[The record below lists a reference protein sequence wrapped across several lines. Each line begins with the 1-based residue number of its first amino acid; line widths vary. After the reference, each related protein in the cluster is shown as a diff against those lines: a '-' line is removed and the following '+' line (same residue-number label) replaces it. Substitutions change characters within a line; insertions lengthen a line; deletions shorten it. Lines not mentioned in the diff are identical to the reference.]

1 MQPGTRV
8 RLKGDPSSIGVITA
22 KPPLERA
29 GRTFIEIELP
39 AGRRT
44 VPLIELEEVPETA
57 DALTDFTTGKLSGPD
72 DLRRALT
79 HMRMTGKLAD
89 IIYSIGAT
97 NTEFHAYQF
106 KPVLKLLNSPSRGV
120 LIADEVG
127 LGKTIEAG
135 LIWTELVARFDSRR
149 LLIVCPKPLTEKWRE
164 ELRSKFNV
172 DARICDAAD
181 LLDRIKDDQVRRE
194 GFAAIVSI
202 SAIRPPKNWNNPD
215 EPTKGPRAELA
226 RYMADAEE
234 ELFDLA
240 VFDEAHHLRNTETLN
255 HKLGQ
260 MVSEA
265 SDYSVFLSATP
276 INLRANDLRA
286 ILKLIDPETFERE
299 WLFDVLQAENAPMI
313 AAWEAARDPRT
324 SMGDLIKLVDELP
337 EGQVL
342 KTGGRLKRLRHELAQ
357 GMEDTP
363 ANRVAVAA
371 RIEEMSLLGSLINR
385 TRRRDVAEFRVER
398 RPQAP
403 RWEMSDTE
411 RDFYD
416 AATQRIE
423 EYAYTHDIN
432 ERFLLA
438 QTQRFLASSLPS
450 AYRHW
455 GERSGS
461 LDLDEEEDDCPPAKV
476 PGPLIQAL
484 GEICDDPATLK
495 GLEASDTKFARLVE
509 WLGRV
514 READGDQRIIVFSS
528 FRRTISYLARR
539 LQAAGFGVM
548 ELHGGIKDDRQATIA
563 RFADSPGGTI
573 LLTSEVGG
581 EGLDLQFCR
590 ILFNWD
596 LPWNPM
602 KVEQR
607 IGRIDRIG
615 QRSPSIEII
624 NLIAADTIEE
634 QVYNRLYERLGIIR
648 EALGD
653 FEPILGDIIRD
664 IELVLTDPELS
675 PDRRAAELDRATQAA
690 EQRKRES
697 DELEREAPGL
707 VAHGDSILQKIKDA
721 QAPYKRLT
729 GDDLRDYV
737 SAVLTHSYPGTRIEP
752 IANLDINAY
761 DIRLS
766 PRGQADFERY
776 RSQHIRRY
784 PTRFSRDAASGVKVI
799 FGSNPDP
806 LRYRALEAVP
816 MTHPLARF
824 CARILDDRQAGVA
837 PRPATAFH
845 IPKPAGSKFKA
856 GSYAVAVQRW
866 SIDGLLPIDRLSF
879 LGVNLSTQS
888 IVAEDDAERLLMEA
902 LAAAPRLHSV
912 DAAERDSASA
922 VISDRLLPSLEAMWD
937 DFQQATAA
945 DHYDRVETQRA
956 LIVEHKERRRR
967 EAESRIRDLRL
978 TGGDGRMRIAL
989 LEQGKLNKFLA
1000 RMDVKLDE
1008 IAERERRLTFEE
1020 PILAG
1025 IALIVVGGR

>member
-1 MQPGTRV
+1 MVYWAVRLDRQGVLRTDLPLLAWGKTLEPGTRV
-8 RLKGDPSSIGVITA
+8 RLKGDPSSIGVITS

-172 DARICDAAD
+172 DARICNAAD

-194 GFAAIVSI
+194 GFAAIASI

-215 EPTKGPRAELA
+215 EPAKGPRAELA

-357 GMEDTP
+357 GMDDTP

-461 LDLDEEEDDCPPAKV
+461 LELDEEEDDRPPAKV

-484 GEICDDPATLK
+484 GEICYDPAILK
-495 GLEASDTKFARLVE
+495 GLEDSDTKFARLVE

-514 READGDQRIIVFSS
+514 RGADGDQRIIVFSS

-737 SAVLTHSYPGTRIEP
+737 SAVLTHSYLCCSCP
-752 IANLDINAY
+752 
-761 DIRLS
+761 
-766 PRGQADFERY
+766 
-776 RSQHIRRY
+776 
-784 PTRFSRDAASGVKVI
+784 
-799 FGSNPDP
+799 
-806 LRYRALEAVP
+806 AL
-816 MTHPLARF
+816 
-824 CARILDDRQAGVA
+824 
-837 PRPATAFH
+837 
-845 IPKPAGSKFKA
+845 
-856 GSYAVAVQRW
+856 
-866 SIDGLLPIDRLSF
+866 
-879 LGVNLSTQS
+879 
-888 IVAEDDAERLLMEA
+888 
-902 LAAAPRLHSV
+902 V
-912 DAAERDSASA
+912 D
-922 VISDRLLPSLEAMWD
+922 
-937 DFQQATAA
+937 
-945 DHYDRVETQRA
+945 
-956 LIVEHKERRRR
+956 
-967 EAESRIRDLRL
+967 
-978 TGGDGRMRIAL
+978 
-989 LEQGKLNKFLA
+989 
-1000 RMDVKLDE
+1000 
-1008 IAERERRLTFEE
+1008 
-1020 PILAG
+1020 
-1025 IALIVVGGR
+1025 

>member
-1 MQPGTRV
+1 MQHGTRV
-8 RLKGDPSSIGVITA
+8 RLKGDPSSIGLITD

-29 GRTFIEIELP
+29 GRVFMEIELP
-39 AGRRT
+39 TGRRT
-44 VPLIELEEVPETA
+44 VPLIELEEVPEVA
-57 DALTDFTTGKLSGPD
+57 DALADLAAGKLSAPE
-72 DLRRALT
+72 DLRRTLT

-149 LLIVCPKPLTEKWRE
+149 LLIVCPKPLAEKWRE

-172 DARICDAAD
+172 DARICNAAD

-194 GFAAIVSI
+194 GFAAIASL
-202 SAIRPPKNWNNPD
+202 SAIRPPKNWNHPD
-215 EPTKGPRAELA
+215 EPAKGPRAELA
-226 RYMADAEE
+226 RYIADAEE

-255 HKLGQ
+255 HKLGK
-260 MVSEA
+260 MVTGA

-324 SMGDLIKLVDELP
+324 SMADLIKLVDQLP

-357 GMEDTP
+357 GMEDNP

-371 RIEEMSLLGSLINR
+371 RIEEMSLLGSIINR

-403 RWEMSDTE
+403 RWPMSEAE
-411 RDFYD
+411 RAFYD
-416 AATQRIE
+416 AATRRIE
-423 EYAYTHDIN
+423 EYAFTHDIN

-438 QTQRFLASSLPS
+438 QTQRFLASSLPA

-461 LDLDEEEDDCPPAKV
+461 LELDEEDDDRPAAKV

-484 GEICDDPATLK
+484 GEICDDPETLQE
-495 GLEASDTKFARLVE
+495 LEASDTKFDRLLE
-509 WLGRV
+509 WIGRIL
-514 READGDQRIIVFSS
+514 EGDPSQRIIVFSS

-539 LQAAGFGVM
+539 LQSAGRSVI

-624 NLIAADTIEE
+624 NLIAEDTIEE
-634 QVYNRLYERLGIIR
+634 QVYTRLYERLGIIR

-653 FEPILGDIIRD
+653 FEPILGEMIRD

-675 PDRRAAELDRATQAA
+675 PEKREAELNRAMQAA

-697 DELEREAPGL
+697 EELEREAPGL

-721 QAPYKRLT
+721 QAPHKRLT
-729 GDDLRDYV
+729 ADDLRDYV

-752 IANLDINAY
+752 IPNLDVDAY

-766 PRGQADFERY
+766 ARGQADFERY

-784 PTRFSRDAASGVKVI
+784 PTKFSRDAATGVKVV

-806 LRYRALEAVP
+806 VRYRALEAVP

-824 CARILDDRQAGVA
+824 CARILDERQVGMA
-837 PRPATAFH
+837 PRPATA
-845 IPKPAGSKFKA
+845 IRIRKPDGLKLKS
-856 GSYAVAVQRW
+856 GTYAVAVERW

-879 LGVNLSTQS
+879 LGVHLSTHG
-888 IVAEDDAERLLMEA
+888 IVQEDDAERLLMEA
-902 LAAAPRLHSV
+902 LSTAPQLRSVERDELHLAHETIAERLRPAL
-912 DAAERDSASA
+912 DAAWEN
-922 VISDRLLPSLEAMWD
+922 
-937 DFQQATAA
+937 FQEATAA
-945 DHYDRVETQRA
+945 DHYDRVDTQRA

-967 EAESRIRDLRL
+967 EAQAKILDLRL
-978 TGGDGRMRIAL
+978 TGGDGRMRIARA
-989 LEQGKLNKFLA
+989 EQGKLDKFLA
-1000 RMDVKLDE
+1000 RMDAKLDE
-1008 IAERERRLTFEE
+1008 ITVRERKLEFYD

-1025 IALIVVGGR
+1025 IALITVEAR

>member
-79 HMRMTGKLAD
+79 H
-89 IIYSIGAT
+89 
-97 NTEFHAYQF
+97 
-106 KPVLKLLNSPSRGV
+106 
-120 LIADEVG
+120 
-127 LGKTIEAG
+127 
-135 LIWTELVARFDSRR
+135 
-149 LLIVCPKPLTEKWRE
+149 
-164 ELRSKFNV
+164 
-172 DARICDAAD
+172 
-181 LLDRIKDDQVRRE
+181 
-194 GFAAIVSI
+194 
-202 SAIRPPKNWNNPD
+202 
-215 EPTKGPRAELA
+215 
-226 RYMADAEE
+226 
-234 ELFDLA
+234 
-240 VFDEAHHLRNTETLN
+240 
-255 HKLGQ
+255 
-260 MVSEA
+260 
-265 SDYSVFLSATP
+265 
-276 INLRANDLRA
+276 
-286 ILKLIDPETFERE
+286 
-299 WLFDVLQAENAPMI
+299 
-313 AAWEAARDPRT
+313 
-324 SMGDLIKLVDELP
+324 
-337 EGQVL
+337 
-342 KTGGRLKRLRHELAQ
+342 
-357 GMEDTP
+357 
-363 ANRVAVAA
+363 
-371 RIEEMSLLGSLINR
+371 
-385 TRRRDVAEFRVER
+385 
-398 RPQAP
+398 
-403 RWEMSDTE
+403 
-411 RDFYD
+411 
-416 AATQRIE
+416 
-423 EYAYTHDIN
+423 
-432 ERFLLA
+432 
-438 QTQRFLASSLPS
+438 
-450 AYRHW
+450 
-455 GERSGS
+455 
-461 LDLDEEEDDCPPAKV
+461 
-476 PGPLIQAL
+476 
-484 GEICDDPATLK
+484 TLK

-737 SAVLTHSYPGTRIEP
+737 SAGGGQVSEAGSTWRVCGRVG
-752 IANLDINAY
+752 
-761 DIRLS
+761 
-766 PRGQADFERY
+766 PRG
-776 RSQHIRRY
+776 H
-784 PTRFSRDAASGVKVI
+784 RFVDCSA
-799 FGSNPDP
+799 
-806 LRYRALEAVP
+806 
-816 MTHPLARF
+816 
-824 CARILDDRQAGVA
+824 C
-837 PRPATAFH
+837 
-845 IPKPAGSKFKA
+845 PKF
-856 GSYAVAVQRW
+856 
-866 SIDGLLPIDRLSF
+866 
-879 LGVNLSTQS
+879 NLTSS
-888 IVAEDDAERLLMEA
+888 
-902 LAAAPRLHSV
+902 
-912 DAAERDSASA
+912 
-922 VISDRLLPSLEAMWD
+922 
-937 DFQQATAA
+937 
-945 DHYDRVETQRA
+945 
-956 LIVEHKERRRR
+956 
-967 EAESRIRDLRL
+967 DLRQIGMYW
-978 TGGDGRMRIAL
+978 TP
-989 LEQGKLNKFLA
+989 KKF
-1000 RMDVKLDE
+1000 
-1008 IAERERRLTFEE
+1008 
-1020 PILAG
+1020 
-1025 IALIVVGGR
+1025 VVTD